1 MSRIAI
7 LGYHKVGPPAP
18 GGWETWFQIPERV
31 FAQHLAILREG
42 GWELLDAGTFL
53 DGLANPDRL
62 PQRGALITFDDGYR
76 SLRDAALRCL
86 RASRA
91 PAVLFMPSDF
101 VGRDNEFDQGG
112 SEPEEPLCDWRDL
125 KELARCGVSIQS
137 HGASHRG
144 FSEISPAG
152 RRDELERS
160 KAELEAGV
168 GQPVE
173 LFAFPYGDD
182 AEGGAEVGTA
192 LADAGY
198 RAACGYGGRPFSI
211 PAADPYRLPRVA
223 MGPDTDLRAVL
234 TGAAGADGS

>member
-31 FAQHLAILREG
+31 FEDHLSVLRDG
-42 GWELLDAGTFL
+42 GWELLDAATFL
-53 DGLANPDRL
+53 DGLSDPGRL

-86 RASRA
+86 RASGA

-101 VGRDNEFDQGG
+101 VGRDNHFDQG
-112 SEPEEPLCDWRDL
+112 SEPEEPLCDWSDL

-137 HGASHRG
+137 HGASHQA
-144 FSEISPAG
+144 FSELSPGA
-152 RRDELERS
+152 RRDELVRS

-182 AEGGAEVGTA
+182 AEGSAEVGSA
-192 LADAGY
+192 LAQAGY
-198 RAACGYGGRPFSI
+198 RAAFGYDGGPFSL
-211 PAADPYRLPRVA
+211 PAVDPYRLPRVA

-234 TGAAGADGS
+234 AGNAGADGS